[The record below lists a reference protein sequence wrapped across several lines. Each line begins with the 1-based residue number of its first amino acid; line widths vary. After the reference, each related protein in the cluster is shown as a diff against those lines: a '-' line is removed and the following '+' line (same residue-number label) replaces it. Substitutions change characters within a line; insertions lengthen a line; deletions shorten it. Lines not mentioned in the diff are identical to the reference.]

1 MSWGLGWSLWIKCLS
16 HKVEDSLSGPHCQ
29 YGGLPVTL
37 ALDSTWELEMRHP
50 QDKASRISKFQVQL
64 KDSALVYNVESHQ
77 ARHRHLTSTCMC
89 APHTW
94 EHVNTCIYYTH
105 THICIDT
112 YTHIHTHRHLKEK
125 KISELSFRQIKWDCS
140 RSLDVYLILSYHMW
154 ALSSI
159 PDNHNQNKSANQQ
172 TKTTFLENEV
182 FNAIS
187 NFGLCPAVVICVKLP
202 ARKQNA
208 LVEPNDHLSQ
218 IPKVGGLSWDSSGLF
233 LYFRVRS

>member
-1 MSWGLGWSLWIKCLS
+1 
-16 HKVEDSLSGPHCQ
+16 
-29 YGGLPVTL
+29 
-37 ALDSTWELEMRHP
+37 
-50 QDKASRISKFQVQL
+50 
-64 KDSALVYNVESHQ
+64 
-77 ARHRHLTSTCMC
+77 
-89 APHTW
+89 
-94 EHVNTCIYYTH
+94 
-105 THICIDT
+105 
-112 YTHIHTHRHLKEK
+112 
-125 KISELSFRQIKWDCS
+125 
-140 RSLDVYLILSYHMW
+140 MW
-154 ALSSI
+154 VLSSI

-208 LVEPNDHLSQ
+208 SVEPNDHLSQ